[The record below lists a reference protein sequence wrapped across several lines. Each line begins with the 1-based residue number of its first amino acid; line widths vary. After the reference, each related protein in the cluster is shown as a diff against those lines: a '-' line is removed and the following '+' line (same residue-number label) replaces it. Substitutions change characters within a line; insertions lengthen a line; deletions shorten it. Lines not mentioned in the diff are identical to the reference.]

1 MNTSKKQRRQPLPY
15 DVIVQASEGNNEALD
30 TVLKHFD
37 GYINTLATKR
47 LYDEHGN
54 TYLYVDQYRRQ
65 RLINK
70 LISKILGY
78 NAA

>member
-1 MNTSKKQRRQPLPY
+1 MNTSKKQRKQPLPY
-15 DVIVQASEGNNEALD
+15 DVIVQASEGNSESLD

-47 LYDEHGN
+47 LYDEYGN

-65 RLINK
+65 RLIGAMSRK
-70 LISKILGY
+70 STT
-78 NAA
+78 

>member
-15 DVIVQASEGNNEALD
+15 DVIVKATEGNSEALD

-47 LYDEHGN
+47 LYDEYGN